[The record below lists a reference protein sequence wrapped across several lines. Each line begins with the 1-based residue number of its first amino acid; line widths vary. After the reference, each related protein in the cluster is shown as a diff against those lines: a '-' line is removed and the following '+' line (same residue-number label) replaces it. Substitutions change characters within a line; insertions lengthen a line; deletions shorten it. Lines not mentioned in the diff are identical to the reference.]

1 MPHRRSAES
10 LREVALRL
18 TRHEVMIKVDP
29 RASAPKHA
37 SSAPKHTRLENLRFI
52 SHNLELT
59 CCGHG
64 VAATIR

>member
-18 TRHEVMIKVDP
+18 TRHEIMIKVDP
-29 RASAPKHA
+29 RASAPKY
-37 SSAPKHTRLENLRFI
+37 TRLENLRFI

-64 VAATIR
+64 VAATTR